1 MEICQVRPESLV
13 GFVIG
18 CRRSEGACVGVGK
31 RITVCKNVCVCGCRA
46 AYNKRRHLHKLHGA
60 QRGCSEENNKEE
72 KKDKS
77 YVVWAERESESSR
90 IEERVEMNRERLE
103 AAPLW

>member
-1 MEICQVRPESLV
+1 MR
-13 GFVIG
+13 
-18 CRRSEGACVGVGK
+18 VGVGK
-31 RITVCKNVCVCGCRA
+31 RITVCKNVCVWLSGSRRV

-60 QRGCSEENNKEE
+60 QRGCSVENNKEE

-90 IEERVEMNRERLE
+90 IEERVEINRERLE

>member
-1 MEICQVRPESLV
+1 MLESERELLCVRMCVWLS
-13 GFVIG
+13 GS
-18 CRRSEGACVGVGK
+18 RRVAC
-31 RITVCKNVCVCGCRA
+31 
-46 AYNKRRHLHKLHGA
+46 NKRRHLHKLHGA

-77 YVVWAERESESSR
+77 YVVWAERESE
-90 IEERVEMNRERLE
+90 ERVEINRERLE